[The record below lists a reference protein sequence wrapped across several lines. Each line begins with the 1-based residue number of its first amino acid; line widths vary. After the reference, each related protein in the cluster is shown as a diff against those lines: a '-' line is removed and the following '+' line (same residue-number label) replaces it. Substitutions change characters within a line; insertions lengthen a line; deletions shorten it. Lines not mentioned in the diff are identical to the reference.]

1 MIRVFGQITDAS
13 GKGVPGAMIEL
24 RALKSTP
31 EVLYGSV
38 LPYKCDA
45 LGHYDFPLAIGA
57 YDAYAQNDVCGDMD
71 YLGSAVVATN
81 TTDGDLHHILVD
93 GGINIVPPMLES
105 AMEYTRRA
113 EQAAAATET
122 DRIQTGKDVAATT
135 QNRQT
140 SETKAQES
148 AASAG
153 EAKEARD
160 SIVND
165 AADVRLKATQV
176 AENAATVANN
186 TAAVQRNTDQV
197 AQNTQTVSVKA
208 QQVSENTQSVDA
220 NTLSVTQMRDE
231 VVAKT
236 SMAQGAA
243 DTATQKAASAAE
255 HDASSAA
262 NAKIAQDAAA
272 AVQGVL
278 IDGGECDLS
287 SGAYPPPQTVAGKNY
302 STVWYVKTGGAVS
315 GVAYDAGDVLR
326 YTTAK
331 GGYYFRVD
339 AVDTTTAQISQHAA
353 KAGAH
358 TISGVLGLTE
368 ALADKADAAAVAEGF
383 RQHSLASDPH
393 TQYVKKADANPF
405 PQYSDFRT
413 GESRMFETR
422 AQLARRAAE
431 YHPLDGQLVPRATDQ
446 GLLAAIMAGE
456 IPSCSDADWLADPYR
471 RSNYTLGDGS
481 TTIRLPDRNG
491 KTVGTV
497 GSVFARGDGDNAPA
511 MGMIHG
517 DTIRNFTGVVTF
529 HSAEVPS
536 VIAAT
541 SGIFE
546 AGQAPHNKYRTPADL
561 PLKDGANSYSTITVN
576 ASRQIPTGPQVRP
589 VSVGQVWSV
598 KR

>member
-1 MIRVFGQITDAS
+1 
-13 GKGVPGAMIEL
+13 MIEL
-24 RALKSTP
+24 RALKSTA

-45 LGHYDFPLAIGA
+45 LGNYDFPLAIGA
-57 YDAYAQNDVCGDMD
+57 YDAYAQNDACGDMD
-71 YLGSAVVATN
+71 YLGTAVVASN
-81 TTDGDLHHILVD
+81 TTDGDLYHLLVD
-93 GGINIVPPMLES
+93 GGVSIIPPMLES

-113 EQAAAATET
+113 EQAADAAEA
-122 DRIQTGKDVAATT
+122 DREQTGKDVAITA
-135 QNRQT
+135 QNRQV

-153 EAKEARD
+153 EAKAARD

-165 AADVRLKATQV
+165 AADVRAKAKQV
-176 AENAATVANN
+176 ADDAVSVANN
-186 TAAVQRNTDQV
+186 TAAVQRNTEQV
-197 AQNTQTVSVKA
+197 AQNTLTVGTKA
-208 QQVSENTQSVDA
+208 QQVAENTHAVAA

-236 SMAQGAA
+236 CMAQGAA

-287 SGAYPPPQTVAGKNY
+287 SGVYPPPQTVAGKNY
-302 STVWYVKTGGAVS
+302 STVWYVKTGGAVF
-315 GVAYDAGDVLR
+315 GVTYDAGDVLR

-368 ALADKADAAAVAEGF
+368 ALADKADAAAVADGF
-383 RQHSLASDPH
+383 RQHSMASDAH

-422 AQLARRAAE
+422 AQLAKRAAE
-431 YHPLDGQLVPRATDQ
+431 YHPMDGQLVPRATDQ

-456 IPSCSDADWLADPYR
+456 VPSCSDADWLADPYKR
-471 RSNYTLGDGS
+471 NNYTLGDGS
-481 TTIRLPDRNG
+481 TSIRIPDRNG
-491 KTVGTV
+491 KYVGTV

-511 MGMIHG
+511 PGMIHG
-517 DTIRNFTGVVTF
+517 DATRDMVGTVTGYDESSFRSRSFGRATGVFQIDPAIPMDNSAPASQSRTINGGGLTF
-529 HSAEVPS
+529 RASLVVPT
-536 VIAAT
+536 A
-541 SGIFE
+541 
-546 AGQAPHNKYRTPADL
+546 
-561 PLKDGANSYSTITVN
+561 
-576 ASRQIPTGPQVRP
+576 PQVRP
-589 VSVGQVWSV
+589 TSISRVWSV

>member
-24 RALKSTP
+24 RALKSTA

-45 LGHYDFPLAIGA
+45 LGNYDFPLAIGA

-71 YLGSAVVATN
+71 YLGSAAVAAN

-93 GGINIVPPMLES
+93 GGINIIPPMLES

-113 EQAAAATET
+113 EQAAAAAET
-122 DRIQTGKDVAATT
+122 DREQTGKDVAATT
-135 QNRQT
+135 QNRQA
-140 SETKAQES
+140 SETKARE
-148 AASAG
+148 AADSAG
-153 EAKEARD
+153 EAKSARD

-165 AADVRLKATQV
+165 AADVRLKAVQV
-176 AENAATVANN
+176 AENTSAVANN
-186 TAAVQRNTDQV
+186 AAAVQLNTDQV
-197 AQNTQTVSVKA
+197 AQNTQTVTTKT
-208 QQVSENTQSVDA
+208 QQVSENAQTVAA
-220 NTLSVTQMRDE
+220 NTQAVTQMRDE
-231 VVAKT
+231 VVDKT

-262 NAKIAQDAAA
+262 NAKIAQDAAS

-287 SGAYPPPQTVAGKNY
+287 SGVYPPPQTVAGKNY
-302 STVWYVKTGGAVS
+302 STVWYVKTGGTVS
-315 GVAYDAGDVLR
+315 GVTYDVGDVLR

-339 AVDTTTAQISQHAA
+339 AVDTTTTQINAHAT

-358 TISGVLGLTE
+358 TINGVLGLTE
-368 ALADKADAAAVAEGF
+368 ALADKADAAAVVEGF

-422 AQLARRAAE
+422 AQLAKRAAE
-431 YHPLDGQLVPRATDQ
+431 YHPMDGQLVPRATDQ
-446 GLLAAIMAGE
+446 GLLAAIIAGE
-456 IPSCSDADWLADPYR
+456 VPSCPDADWLVDPYKR
-471 RSNYTLGDGS
+471 NNYTLGDGS
-481 TTIRLPDRNG
+481 TNIRLPDRNG
-491 KTVGTV
+491 KHAGTI
-497 GSVFARGDGDNAPA
+497 GRVFAGGDGDNAPA
-511 MGMIHG
+511 PGMIHG
-517 DTIRNFTGVVTF
+517 DAIRNFNTQIEILHEGVAFVGVST
-529 HSAEVPS
+529 
-536 VIAAT
+536 IGQ
-541 SGIFE
+541 SGIAKPNRTASNVYVPP
-546 AGQAPHNKYRTPADL
+546 AGTTVRTYTTGITLDASFQVPTAPQNRPT
-561 PLKDGANSYSTITVN
+561 SI
-576 ASRQIPTGPQVRP
+576 SR
-589 VSVGQVWSV
+589 VWSV

>member
-24 RALKSTP
+24 RALKSTA

-57 YDAYAQNDVCGDMD
+57 YDAYAQNDACGDMD
-71 YLGSAVVATN
+71 YLGSAVVAAN
-81 TTDGDLHHILVD
+81 TTDGDLHHILAD

-113 EQAAAATET
+113 EQAAAAAET
-122 DRIQTGKDVAATT
+122 DRVQTGKDVVATT

-186 TAAVQRNTDQV
+186 TAAVQHNTDQV
-197 AQNTQTVSVKA
+197 AQNTQVVSIKA
-208 QQVSENTQSVDA
+208 QQVSENTQSVA
-220 NTLSVTQMRDE
+220 ENTLSVTQMRDE
-231 VVAKT
+231 VAAKT

-287 SGAYPPPQTVAGKNY
+287 SGVYPPPQTVAGKNY
-302 STVWYVKTGGAVS
+302 STVWYVKSGGTVS
-315 GVAYDAGDVLR
+315 GVAYDSGDVLR

-339 AVDTTTAQISQHAA
+339 AVDTTTTQINAHAQ
-353 KAGAH
+353 KTGAH
-358 TISGVLGLTE
+358 PISGIAGLTE
-368 ALADKADAAAVAEGF
+368 VLADKADAAAVAEGF
-383 RQHSLASDPH
+383 RQHSQASDPH
-393 TQYVKKADANPF
+393 TQYAKKQSVDTLFEAHKV
-405 PQYSDFRT
+405 
-413 GESRMFETR
+413 GEGEHNIS
-422 AQLARRAAE
+422 
-431 YHPLDGQLVPRATDQ
+431 GVQ
-446 GLLAAIMAGE
+446 GLRAELDNLTPSSLYRMSSVND
-456 IPSCSDADWLADPYR
+456 IPAWEK
-471 RSNYTLGDGS
+471 
-481 TTIRLPDRNG
+481 I
-491 KTVGTV
+491 K
-497 GSVFARGDGDNAPA
+497 
-511 MGMIHG
+511 
-517 DTIRNFTGVVTF
+517 
-529 HSAEVPS
+529 
-536 VIAAT
+536 
-541 SGIFE
+541 
-546 AGQAPHNKYRTPADL
+546 
-561 PLKDGANSYSTITVN
+561 
-576 ASRQIPTGPQVRP
+576 
-589 VSVGQVWSV
+589 
-598 KR
+598 